1 MMPTMWRCK
10 HIATIDST
18 QREVLRRITA
28 ECREAASGTN
38 QTPLALWTLQQ
49 TRGQGSH
56 GRRWQDS
63 RDGGLALSMG
73 WPSPDRASSWW
84 ALPARISLLVLR
96 VLERLYPEI
105 QAQLGLKWPN
115 DIVAGDAKLAGVLVS
130 RHAIGSVDWW
140 IVGVGINLSWQDP
153 SAVDR
158 PVADLKRLGVRVSDP
173 AALVHALCQDLHDL
187 WTDDHPDQGWEQEF
201 MRRDVLVDCR
211 VSVVHPLTGA
221 VLQRGWHRGVN
232 DQGQLL
238 LECENQTMTITIGE
252 LSLRGDIL

>member
-1 MMPTMWRCK
+1 MMPTMWRCE

-105 QAQLGLKWPN
+105 QARLGLKWPN
-115 DIVAGDAKLAGVLVS
+115 DIMAGNAKLAGVLVS

-158 PVADLKRLGVRVSDP
+158 PVTDLKRLGVTMSDP
-173 AALVHALCQDLHDL
+173 AALVHAVCQDLYDL
-187 WTDDHPDQGWEQEF
+187 WTGDGLGLHWEQEF
-201 MRRDVLVDCR
+201 MRRDVLLNCR
-211 VSVVHPLTGA
+211 VSVVHPLTGE
-221 VLQRGWHRGVN
+221 VLQHGWHRGVN
-232 DQGQLL
+232 DRGQLL
-238 LECENQTMTITIGE
+238 LECQDQIMTVNIGE